1 MLEYQ
6 IILLGIIQGL
16 TEFLPISS
24 SAHLVIIPEIFNWK
38 DQGIVNDIAVHIGTL
53 GSVLIY
59 FRKDIISILFDI
71 KSSIFERKS
80 NQDFLYIKIFIS
92 TLPAI
97 LVGFIVYNYFIE
109 YFRNVELIAYSC
121 IFFAIILYFSDNYSG
136 AAARSWSAISFLDAF
151 IIGIFQCFAFIPGA
165 SRAGVVITGS
175 RLIGLSRESS
185 AIYSILLSI
194 PIILAS
200 LILALPDLFNEEL
213 NDYSISQIVIS
224 TLVSFI
230 TAILSIKFM
239 IALVKKTSY
248 SIFVFYRIILGI
260 ILLIWIYT

>member
-1 MLEYQ
+1 MIEYQ

-71 KSSIFERKS
+71 KLSVFQRKS
-80 NQDFLYIKIFIS
+80 NQDFLYIKIIIS

-136 AAARSWSAISFLDAF
+136 ISSKSWSNISFFDAF

-194 PIILAS
+194 PIIFAS
-200 LILALPDLFNEEL
+200 LILTLPDLFNEEL
-213 NDYSISQIVIS
+213 NNYSFIQIIIT

-239 IALVKKTSY
+239 IELVKKSSY
-248 SIFVFYRIILGI
+248 AIFAFYRIILGI